1 MGILDLRKNAE
12 RVPLVVKAGIRGLSD
27 DERLGLAMALE
38 KSGRM
43 TFSQM
48 KKKFGLDSATLRGH
62 LFELQA
68 GHLVRNYYEKSE
80 GEIRSYYET
89 TALPCALLG
98 ALFTV
103 VREETEQPASLP
115 PGGCRLT
122 SDPVH
127 EQRLPFFPAA
137 GMAEKAVRCT
147 VLDTVSSAARRDP
160 GGPNLASMQSPP
172 GESIPQYAR
181 HRSAHMRGV
190 HDE

>member
-1 MGILDLRKNAE
+1 MRKNAE

-48 KKKFGLDSATLRGH
+48 KKKFGLDSATLNDY
-62 LFELQA
+62 LVELQA

-89 TALPCALLG
+89 TALPRALLG

-103 VREETEQPASLP
+103 IREETKQPASLS
-115 PGGCRLT
+115 GDYRWA
-122 SDPVH
+122 SDLVH
-127 EQRLPFFPAA
+127 EERPQIFPTVDTT
-137 GMAEKAVRCT
+137 EKTVRRM
-147 VLDTVSSAARRDP
+147 VLDMVSSTAGRDP
-160 GGPNLASMQSPP
+160 EGPNLASMQSPP
-172 GESIPQYAR
+172 DEPIPQYAWQML
-181 HRSAHMRGV
+181 AHMRGA
-190 HDE
+190 HGE